1 MISKYIKCQHTAA
14 GGMILPGM
22 EIKKQVQE
30 QYNMQAVLYRTDSSN
45 QFIRI
50 SGGDSFS
57 RTWETPGAF
66 FWLERKGGK

>member
-1 MISKYIKCQHTAA
+1 
-14 GGMILPGM
+14 M

-30 QYNMQAVLYRTDSSN
+30 QHNMQAVLYRTDSSN